1 MPSKWLTN
9 NPTNFFRA
17 KQSNKLGI
25 IPKPTKSHFKILSIL
40 NIQKVFTHF
49 TIPRHPHLL
58 KGLFSPSK
66 NELHS

>member
-40 NIQKVFTHF
+40 TYKKY
-49 TIPRHPHLL
+49 LL
-58 KGLFSPSK
+58 LY
-66 NELHS
+66 NN